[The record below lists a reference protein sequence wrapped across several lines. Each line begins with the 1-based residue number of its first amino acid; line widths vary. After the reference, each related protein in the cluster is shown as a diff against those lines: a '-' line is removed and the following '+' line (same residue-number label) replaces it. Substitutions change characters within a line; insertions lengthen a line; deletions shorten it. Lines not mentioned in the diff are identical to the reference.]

1 MKSRPLILITPC
13 AESRGAEF
21 SDPSL
26 SLSDC
31 YPRAIFAAGG
41 MPWVLPCWPVEN
53 LVVQAVR
60 RCDGVMLTGGD
71 DVQPRLYAN
80 GLPPRLGRTV
90 SPADAVRDLWELL
103 LIREVF
109 QQRKPLLAICRG
121 QQILNVAL
129 GGTLIVDI
137 GRQVPRALNHRRLD
151 RKDKI
156 VHKVALT
163 PGSILNKIA
172 GKQTLG
178 VNSSHHQ
185 SVGRLGGSLR
195 VTAVSPDGVVEGL
208 ELAEAARRRLPWLV
222 AVQFHPERLFE
233 KHGVF
238 LELFRSFI
246 RACVPKRKSP
256 V

>member
-1 MKSRPLILITPC
+1 MKSRPLVLITPC
-13 AESRGAEF
+13 TERKGAEF
-21 SDPSL
+21 SDSSL

-41 MPWVLPCWPVEN
+41 IPWVLPCWPAERIVAE
-53 LVVQAVR
+53 AVR

-71 DVQPRLYAN
+71 DVQPKLYVN
-80 GLPPRLGRTV
+80 GLPRRLEQTV
-90 SPADAVRDLWELL
+90 SPADTVRDLWELL

-185 SVGRLGGSLR
+185 SVGRLGGSLC

-208 ELAEAARRRLPWLV
+208 ELAGAARRRLPWLV

-246 RACVPKRKSP
+246 RACELKRKSP

>member
-1 MKSRPLILITPC
+1 MKSRPLVLITPC
-13 AESRGAEF
+13 TERKGAEF
-21 SDPSL
+21 SDSSL
-26 SLSDC
+26 SLSDR
-31 YPRAIFAAGG
+31 YPRAIVAAGG
-41 MPWVLPCWPVEN
+41 MPWVLPCWPAEN
-53 LVVQAVR
+53 VV
-60 RCDGVMLTGGD
+60 TGGD
-71 DVQPRLYAN
+71 DVQPKLYADD
-80 GLPPRLGRTV
+80 LPRRLERTV
-90 SPADAVRDLWELL
+90 SPADAARDLWELL

-109 QQRKPLLAICRG
+109 RQRKPWLAICRG

-137 GRQVPRALNHRRLD
+137 RTQVPRALNHCRLD

-163 PGSILNKIA
+163 PGSVLNKIM
-172 GKQTLG
+172 GTRTLG

-185 SVGRLGGSLR
+185 SVGRLGGSLC
-195 VTAVSPDGVVEGL
+195 VTAVSSDGVVEGL
-208 ELAEAARRRLPWLV
+208 ELAEPARRRLPWLV

-233 KHGVF
+233 KHDVF

-246 RACVPKRKSP
+246 RACVPKLKHP